1 MDLSLELA
9 ALTGLGTQ
17 CDFTNLQERRFNLWQ
32 TQLRCSFTSYK
43 TLITTLL
50 ELEPLY

>member
-9 ALTGLGTQ
+9 ALTGLGAQ
-17 CDFTNLQERRFNLWQ
+17 CDFTNLQERRFSLWQ